1 MVLFHFLS
9 LFAILR
15 KDFQY
20 KCNFC
25 MTMHIFVCK
34 KQALM
39 NLKDFSMISS
49 ARKIICFF
57 AYKNIYFLNLWS
69 IWMNFQC
76 FFNCF
81 SIFEDFDVKCAKTQ
95 FSFGKRFLHI
105 KTYIWA
111 QICQN
116 AKKLSFYMQ
125 KTLVDLMFSH
135 FACTSDF
142 HNFICKKRC
151 CLKIEFCISN
161 FE

>member
-1 MVLFHFLS
+1 MHDFSIQMQFLHDNAYFCMQKTS
-9 LFAILR
+9 VDELEGFFN
-15 KDFQY
+15 DFQCA
-20 KCNFC
+20 KN
-25 MTMHIFVCK
+25 H
-34 KQALM
+34 L
-39 NLKDFSMISS
+39 
-49 ARKIICFF
+49 FF

-105 KTYIWA
+105 KAYIWP

-116 AKKLSFYMQ
+116 AKKPSFYMQ

-142 HNFICKKRC
+142 HIFICKNRC

-161 FE
+161 FEQKF